1 MFNILVIIM
10 QNLKEYNNCL
20 ANIPNVIESTFNQI
34 ILNFERKINESLFT
48 SAMSVYLSRI
58 NQSEGI
64 VFKIY
69 RNNKEIPLKIEYNE
83 NDSVNYLLSEVDEL
97 INNLQEENY
106 IFDNELLH
114 AYSIFSMENNDEFVP
129 HEKSILNCLF
139 DENSV
144 EFVYND
150 SIFSQVQMEFLIDN
164 IADLIKRMDE
174 NPEIL
179 LKDLNIVSDNEM
191 ELLKRFSKTDRL
203 DFDKN
208 ETIMDY
214 IHNNALKTPN
224 QIAVSDTITDIT
236 YAEFDRYINA
246 LSGILYNLGIE
257 KGECVGVLLPRI
269 PMYLVSCM
277 GITRNASVFVPLD
290 LTYPKDR
297 IEYIIESSEMNY
309 IISSKTVDFA
319 SQFEDKNILYIED
332 LDLDTDEVSPNNAV
346 ASDPAV
352 IYFTSG
358 STGNPK
364 GVKSSHYTFLLE
376 ALYSSKYLTS
386 GSDIAC
392 YVNFTFAFSVVLY
405 SAFVKGANCIILNEH
420 LKENV
425 PDLIEFLQVTPLDA
439 LILPTVLGATI
450 LERTEIKTKNMI
462 IAGERLKEATP
473 TILSRKT
480 DLINCYGSSEALV
493 IAYQD
498 VKKASQLDEIPV
510 GFPAGN
516 TWVYIVDKNN
526 MPLPIG
532 VPGEIVVSGLKLA
545 LGYHNNESQTNES
558 FVENPFSDCWE
569 NERMVH
575 SRDQGYFTFDGELV
589 VKGRIDRQI
598 KLRGLRIEPGEIENV
613 VLNYSPSITNVVV
626 ELRND
631 NLVCYYIS
639 DGEIDEDDLNEFIKS
654 KVTPYMVP
662 SFYMKMD
669 EFPLNLN
676 GKVDVK
682 ALPTPEFAIEE
693 IIEPKTEI
701 EIKLFEIISKV
712 LKTDKFGVTTDLI
725 KLGLNSLSSI
735 KIAYEIASNWGV
747 QLSIKELS
755 ESKDI
760 QNLATLIDT
769 PIESAEVSHEKQD
782 MYPLSQNQLGVY
794 FESIKHPDKLIYNTT
809 SAVDLGASIDVE
821 KLKNSIINLVNK
833 YTYLKSILFEENGKT
848 YLKRQDDE
856 AVAVDIF
863 ESLATDEIK
872 NSFAR
877 PFDLFKGPL
886 YRFEIYCTED
896 KTILLMDVHHILF
909 DGTSVNLFINELLDE
924 YDDVNNAEE
933 VSSGFD
939 FILDEK
945 ELEGSEKYLKAKEF
959 FEDRLSDIENITSIE
974 PDIIGEKELGSLK
987 EVSIPINKENIF
999 EFSKRNSITPNS
1011 LFLSS
1016 TLLTLSKFSYT
1027 KDMLLTTISN
1037 GRINPKYFKTLA
1049 MIVRS
1054 LPIAMTIDTNQSVLD
1069 YINSV
1074 NDAFVDTIDN
1084 ESYPFTK
1091 IFEEYNFV
1099 PEIYYAY
1106 QVGLFDEK
1114 VLKNGN
1120 KVKVEPLELDY
1131 PKFNICIYVEEDL
1144 ENINLIIR
1152 YNDQLYS
1159 YELMETLVESI
1170 DLVLNKFMDSLTQN
1184 ASDVSLLTSLEENEI
1199 AKKENELTLDIHE
1212 PLLKDKFEYIA
1223 SKKADDIAVY
1233 ANDTNLTFDE
1243 LNAKANVFANSL
1255 IDKGLKTNDK
1265 IILKLNR
1272 TSKLMIA
1279 LIGALKAGVSFIPV
1293 DPNYPQERITH
1304 IQEDSGCKMII
1315 SDDPLTG
1322 EVDIDSLLDGVKTQ
1336 NPKVD
1341 LKNDDIALLI
1351 YTSGSTGLP
1360 KGVMI
1365 KQDSIT
1371 NYIKPTPENSPINA
1385 IANEV
1390 SRMLSITTA
1399 SFIAFLREAFAS
1411 VMNGV
1416 PMVLADEETS
1426 MNPIKLAELI
1436 KKYEID
1442 GMSATPSRLQ
1452 QYLTIDDFKRVMK
1465 DIKVITIG
1473 GEKFIE
1479 SLYPTLVK
1487 YTDADIYN
1495 SYGPTE
1501 VTIASHAKLMQD
1513 NIVSE
1518 GKPIHNTIDS
1528 IVDIDNNPL
1537 PNNIVGNIALG
1548 GVGVSAGYWNKP
1560 ELTEEVFYTK
1570 NGIPYYN
1577 TGDLGFKRDNG
1588 ELVVVGRAD
1597 SQIKLRGLRIETGE
1611 IENVILK
1618 NSTIDLVFVN
1628 VQVINDTEYLCAYYV
1643 ADSQIDTNKLKED
1656 ISHELTD
1663 YMIPTFFIQLDELPL
1678 NPNGKLDRKKLPLP
1692 SVDDEITEVVEASNE
1707 LEQCV
1712 LDMCMEIISKED
1724 FGVTTNLF
1732 NIGFTSLT
1740 VIQLLARIS
1749 EELKVDVS
1757 IMDMMKSKNVL
1768 EIVDLINAAEEVS
1781 ETEEVELREYYPLTH
1796 NQLGVYFDCIKN
1808 PDKIGY
1814 NLPKIIRF
1822 DNSVDS
1828 AKLRQSIIDAID
1840 LHSYLKM
1847 EIVQK
1852 DGGILQK
1859 RNDDLDVSD
1868 LITITKQDAEV
1879 TQEDIDKF
1887 IRPFS
1892 LSEDFLFRFKIIET
1906 PTEVVLLNDFHHI
1919 ILDGTSANL
1928 FFRDITLIYDGKIDE
1943 IPEETVDAF
1952 EYSLIESELEQ
1963 SNKYKQAEAF
1973 FDRQISE
1980 FEESTVVTP
1989 DLESDDEGVLCTNEL
2004 SLNASDIHNFC
2015 RKEGITENNLFLS
2028 ATILALSKFTFT
2040 RDLLI
2045 STISTGR
2052 TNPKYRNTIGML
2064 VKTLPFTCHIKSDK
2078 SIKDL
2083 LENVNEN
2090 WLNTLNYEFYPYTK
2104 LANKYD
2110 LAPEFLY
2117 VYQGEIIED
2126 LNMNGKTYERERI
2139 DYDSLRF
2146 KISFNVLEEK
2156 GELKLINQYDD
2167 SLYSSYMID
2176 LFNSAVKT
2184 IIEKFMTCD
2193 ISETKV
2199 KDVALIDEPEL
2210 EEFDYSFNPF
2220 LNEVFHETVEKN
2232 KDKLALI
2239 AEDGEFTYDELNRK
2253 ANRIANA
2260 LIKKGVKPGDKV
2272 LFKLKR
2278 DSNLTASMWGIIKAG
2293 AAFIPVDPEYPQERI
2308 NYIYSDSEADYI
2320 ISDFSD
2326 ANTLNVFDLLKEE
2339 NETNPVVKLDPDNLA
2354 FLIYTSGSTG
2364 NPKGVMLTHRNITNY
2379 LLVKPENNY
2388 ITDVVEN
2395 RKRVLGIQT
2404 VTFDISV
2411 CDVLVPLTHGL
2422 TYVFASDV
2430 EAKDV
2435 LALAKLIKCTKV
2447 DAMAGTPSRLFQ
2459 YLDLEEMQEAFKNLK
2474 SVSLAG
2480 EPFKPQLY
2488 TRIKSINPDVNLY
2501 NGYGPSE
2508 TTIHT
2513 NHKLLTSSEN
2523 ITTGKPHYNVI
2534 MDIRDIDGNLVPDGV
2549 IGEVCIGGLGVG
2561 KGYLNKEKRT
2571 KESFIEINGINYY
2584 KSGDYGVID
2593 PEGEVVIHGRMDNQ
2607 IKLNGLRIE
2616 LGEVEQ
2622 VILKFGDI
2630 KEVVCAI
2637 KKINDNDHLC
2647 AYYTSDEEIDK
2658 DELKDFISQSLT
2670 KYMVP
2675 SVFVQLQE
2683 LPWTLNGKIEVK
2695 KLPIPEISNEYVKP
2709 TNTVEAF
2716 FASAFEEILGLNKV
2730 GVTDNFFDIG
2740 GTSLL
2745 VTKLTISALNEG
2757 YEVQYADIF
2766 NYPTPRDLAEFIS
2779 GTEIIESE
2787 ESQYDYSRI
2796 DELLSQNTMDNFING
2811 DLRDLGNVLVT
2822 GASGFLGIH
2831 ILKDLIENEEGFI
2844 YCLQRAGRGLTG
2856 EERLKSLLFYY
2867 FDENYEELF
2876 GKRIFVVEGDIT
2888 NIEDF
2893 KKLEGYPID
2902 TIINSAANVKH
2913 FAEGSQIEDVNIFG
2927 VQNGLEFAKNI
2938 GACYVQVSTTSTAGE
2953 SVNNF
2958 PPKDTVFDEQTL
2970 YVGQALDNK
2979 YLSSKFTAERLVL
2992 EHVVEGGEGKIVR
3005 VGNLMARETD
3015 AEFQIN
3021 FESNGFINRLKAYI
3035 TLHAMPFDLLVAQ
3048 TEFSPIDIVAKSI
3061 IALAKTPKENT
3072 VFNAYNSHYITYA
3085 DILHSIVAQGYE
3097 MSKVEM
3103 DEFNELLD
3111 EARKDESKQ
3120 EGISGLVTQVGM
3132 GKAKNRSIVNV
3143 SNTFTTNIL
3152 NHLDVYWPLT
3162 TYDYLNN
3169 FINYLRGMGFLE

>member
-1 MFNILVIIM
+1 MKK
-10 QNLKEYNNCL
+10 LKDYNNYL
-20 ANIPNVIESTFNQI
+20 TNIPNVIESTFNHVG
-34 ILNFERKINESLFT
+34 LEFETEIDESFFT
-48 SAMSVYLSRI
+48 SAMLVYLSRV
-58 NQSEGI
+58 NQSDGI

-69 RNNKEIPLKIEYNE
+69 RNNKENPIKIEYNE
-83 NDSVNYLLSEVDEL
+83 NNSVDSLLSEVKE
-97 INNLQEENY
+97 IMNNIEEENY

-114 AYSIFSMENNDEFVP
+114 AYSIFNLKNNGDFVP
-129 HEKSILNCLF
+129 HEKSVLNCIIN
-139 DENSV
+139 EKTI

-150 SIFSQVQMEFLIDN
+150 SIFSHVQVEFLAEN
-164 IADLIKRMDE
+164 INDLIKHMAE
-174 NPEIL
+174 NPNIL
-179 LKDLNIVSDNEM
+179 LKDLNIVSDKEI
-191 ELLKRFSKTDRL
+191 ELLKNFSKTDRL

-208 ETIMDY
+208 ETIINY
-214 IHNNALKTPN
+214 IHKNALKTPN
-224 QIAVSDTITDIT
+224 QIAISDTITDIT
-236 YAEFDRYINA
+236 YGEFDRYVNA
-246 LSGILYNLGIE
+246 LSAILHNLGVE
-257 KGECVGVLLPRI
+257 KGESVGILLPRI

-277 GITRNASVFVPLD
+277 GITKNASVFVPLD

-297 IEYIIESSEMNY
+297 IDYIIEESGMNY
-309 IISSKTVDFA
+309 IISSKSVEFA
-319 SQFEDKNILYIED
+319 SQFKEKNILYIED
-332 LDLDTDEVSPNNAV
+332 LDLNTDEVSPNKAV
-346 ASDPAV
+346 ASDLAA

-364 GVKSSHYTFLLE
+364 GVKVSHYTFLLE

-392 YVNFTFAFSVVLY
+392 YVNFTFAFSIVLY
-405 SAFVKGANCIILNEH
+405 SAFVKGAKCIILNEH

-425 PDLIEFLQVTPLDA
+425 PELIEFLQETQLDA

-450 LERTEIKTKNMI
+450 LEKTEIKTKNMI

-480 DLINCYGSSEALV
+480 DLINCYGSTEALV

-510 GFPAGN
+510 GYPAGN

-526 MPLPIG
+526 MPLPVG

-545 LGYHNNESQTNES
+545 LGYHNNEAQTNES

-569 NERMVH
+569 NKRMVH

-639 DGEIDEDDLNEFIKS
+639 DGEIDENDLNKFIKS
-654 KVTPYMVP
+654 KVTQYMVP

-693 IIEPKTEI
+693 LVEPKTDV

-712 LKTDKFGVTTDLI
+712 LKIDKFGVTTDLI

-735 KIAYEIASNWGV
+735 KIAYEIASTWGV
-747 QLSIKELS
+747 QLSIKELNDAEDIRSLASLINAPS
-755 ESKDI
+755 EIKD
-760 QNLATLIDT
+760 
-769 PIESAEVSHEKQD
+769 VSHEKQD
-782 MYPLSQNQLGVY
+782 LYPLSQNQLGVY

-809 SAVDLGASIDVE
+809 SAVDLGSDIDVE
-821 KLKNSIINLVNK
+821 KLKDSIINLVDK
-833 YTYLKSILFEENGKT
+833 YTYLKSVLFEENGTT
-848 YLKRQDDE
+848 YLKRQDNE
-856 AVAVDIF
+856 PVAIDIF

-886 YRFEIYCTED
+886 YRFDIYHTQE
-896 KTILLMDVHHILF
+896 KTVLLMDVHHILF

-924 YDDVNNAEE
+924 YDDINDAEV

-959 FEDRLSDIENITSIE
+959 FEERLADIDDVTSIT
-974 PDIIGEKELGSLK
+974 PDINGEKEIGSLK
-987 EVSIPINKENIF
+987 EVSVPIAKEDIF
-999 EFSKRNSITPNS
+999 EFSKKNGITPNS
-1011 LFLSS
+1011 LFLASS
-1016 TLLTLSKFSYT
+1016 LLTLSKFSYT

-1054 LPIAMTIDTNQSVLD
+1054 LPIAMTIDTHQSVLD

-1074 NDAFVDTIDN
+1074 NDVFVDTIDN

-1114 VLKNGN
+1114 ILKNGN

-1159 YELMETLVESI
+1159 HELMKTLVESI
-1170 DLVLNKFMDSLTQN
+1170 DLVLKKFMDSLTQN
-1184 ASDVSLLTSLEENEI
+1184 TSDISLLTSFEEEKI
-1199 AKKENELTLDIHE
+1199 AEKENELTLNITE

-1233 ANDTNLTFDE
+1233 ANDTDLTFNE
-1243 LNAKANVFANSL
+1243 LNTKANIFANSL
-1255 IDKGLKTNDK
+1255 LDKGFKTNDK

-1279 LIGALKAGVSFIPV
+1279 LIGSLKAGVSFIPV
-1293 DPNYPQERITH
+1293 DPKYPQERITH
-1304 IQEDSGCKMII
+1304 IQKDSECRMII

-1322 EVDIDSLLDGVKTQ
+1322 EVDIDTLLNSENTQ
-1336 NPKVD
+1336 NPNID
-1341 LKNDDIALLI
+1341 LKNDDIAFLI

-1371 NYIKPTPENSPINA
+1371 NYIKATPENSPINA
-1385 IANEV
+1385 IANDV
-1390 SRMLSITTA
+1390 SKMLSITTA
-1399 SFIAFLREAFAS
+1399 SFIAFLREAFGS

-1416 PMVLADEETS
+1416 SMVLADEETS
-1426 MNPIKLAELI
+1426 MNPIKLADLI
-1436 KKYEID
+1436 KEYEID

-1452 QYLTIDDFKRVMK
+1452 QYLTITDFKRVVK

-1479 SLYPTLVK
+1479 SLYPPLVK

-1501 VTIASHAKLMQD
+1501 TTIASHAKLMQD

-1518 GKPIHNTIDS
+1518 GKPIHNIIDS

-1537 PNNIVGNIALG
+1537 PEHIVGNIAIG

-1560 ELTEEVFYTK
+1560 ELTNEVFYTH
-1570 NGIPYYN
+1570 NNVPYYN
-1577 TGDLGFKRDNG
+1577 TGDLGYKREDG

-1611 IENVILK
+1611 IENIILK
-1618 NSTIDLVFVN
+1618 NSDIELVFVN
-1628 VQVINDTEYLCAYYV
+1628 VQVVNDTEYLCAYYV
-1643 ADSQIDTNKLKED
+1643 ADCEIDTDKLKED
-1656 ISHELTD
+1656 ISQELTD
-1663 YMIPTFFIQLDELPL
+1663 YMVPTFFIQLDELPL

-1692 SVDDEITEVVEASNE
+1692 SIEDEITEVVEASDE
-1707 LEQCV
+1707 LEQSV
-1712 LDMCMEIISKED
+1712 LDMCRDIISKDD

-1749 EELKVDVS
+1749 EEMNVDVS

-1768 EIVDLINAAEEVS
+1768 EIVDLIKTGEEVS
-1781 ETEEVELREYYPLTH
+1781 ESEEVELKEYYPLTH
-1796 NQLGVYFDCIKN
+1796 NQLGVYFDCVKN

-1822 DNSVDS
+1822 DKSIDS
-1828 AKLRQSIIDAID
+1828 TKLKKAITDAID

-1847 EIVQK
+1847 ELVQK
-1852 DGGILQK
+1852 DGQILQK
-1859 RNDDLDVSD
+1859 RNDELDVSD
-1868 LITITKQDAEV
+1868 LITITKQDVEV
-1879 TQEDIDKF
+1879 TENDINKF
-1887 IRPFS
+1887 IHPFS
-1892 LSEDFLFRFKIIET
+1892 LYDDFLFRFNIIET
-1906 PTEVVLLNDFHHI
+1906 PTEVVLLNDFHHL

-1928 FFRDITLIYDGKIDE
+1928 FFRDITLFYDGKIDE

-1952 EYSLIESELEQ
+1952 EYSLIENDLEQ
-1963 SNKYKQAEAF
+1963 SNKYQQAEKF
-1973 FDRQISE
+1973 FDKQISE
-1980 FEESTVVTP
+1980 FDESSVVTP
-1989 DLESDDEGVLCTNEL
+1989 DLESNDDGVLCTNEL
-2004 SLNASDIHNFC
+2004 SLNADDVHNFC
-2015 RKEGITENNLFLS
+2015 RKEGITENNLLLS
-2028 ATILALSKFTFT
+2028 ATILALSKFTFS

-2064 VKTLPFTCHIKSDK
+2064 VKTLPFTCHIKADNSV
-2078 SIKDL
+2078 KDL
-2083 LENVNEN
+2083 IENVNEN

-2104 LANKYD
+2104 IANKYD
-2110 LAPEFLY
+2110 LTPEFLY

-2156 GELKLINQYDD
+2156 GELKLINQYDN
-2167 SLYSSYMID
+2167 SHYSSHMID
-2176 LFNSAVKT
+2176 LFNGAVKT
-2184 IIEKFMTCD
+2184 ILEKFMSCD
-2193 ISETKV
+2193 LSETKV
-2199 KDVALIDEPEL
+2199 KDVSLVDEPEL

-2220 LNEVFHETVEKN
+2220 LNEVFEATVEEN

-2260 LIKKGVKPGDKV
+2260 LIKKGVEPGDKV

-2278 DSNLTASMWGIIKAG
+2278 DSNLTASMWGIIKTG
-2293 AAFIPVDPEYPQERI
+2293 AAFIPVDPEYPEERI
-2308 NYIYSDSEADYI
+2308 NYIYNDSEADYI

-2326 ANTLNVFDLLKEE
+2326 THTLNVFELLKEE
-2339 NETNPVVKLDPDNLA
+2339 NETNPVVEFDPDSLA

-2388 ITDVVEN
+2388 ITDVVTN

-2411 CDVLVPLTHGL
+2411 CDVLIPLTHGL

-2435 LALAKLIKCTKV
+2435 IALARLIKCTKV

-2488 TRIKSINPDVNLY
+2488 NRIKSINPEVNLY

-2513 NHKLLTSSEN
+2513 NHKLLTSSDN
-2523 ITTGKPHYNVI
+2523 ITTGKPNYNVI

-2549 IGEVCIGGLGVG
+2549 IGEIYIGGLGVG

-2571 KESFIEINGINYY
+2571 KESFLKINGINYY
-2584 KSGDYGVID
+2584 KSGDYGSVND
-2593 PEGEVVIHGRMDNQ
+2593 EGEFVIHGRLDNQ

-2622 VILKFGDI
+2622 AILKFGEI

-2637 KKINDNDHLC
+2637 KKINENDHLC

-2658 DELKDFISQSLT
+2658 DELKEFISQSLT

-2675 SVFVQLQE
+2675 SVFVQLNE

-2709 TNTVEAF
+2709 TNNIEAF

-2745 VTKLTISALNEG
+2745 VTKLTILALNES
-2757 YEVQYADIF
+2757 YEVQYADLF

-2779 GTEIIESE
+2779 GDEIVENE

-2796 DELLSQNTMDNFING
+2796 DEILSQNTMDNFLNG
-2811 DLRDLGNVLVT
+2811 DLRDLGNVLLT

-2831 ILKDLIENEEGFI
+2831 IFKELIENEKGII
-2844 YCLQRAGRGLTG
+2844 YCLQRGKKDLSP
-2856 EERLKSLLFYY
+2856 EDRLKSLLFYY
-2867 FDENYEELF
+2867 FDENYEDLF

-2888 NIEDF
+2888 NAEDF
-2893 KKLEGYPID
+2893 KKLENYPID
-2902 TIINSAANVKH
+2902 TIINAAANVKH

-2927 VQNGLEFAKNI
+2927 VENGLEFAKNI

-2958 PPKDTVFDEQTL
+2958 PPKETVFDEQTL

-2979 YLSSKFTAERLVL
+2979 YLSSKFIAERLVL
-2992 EHVVEGGEGKIVR
+2992 EHVVNGGEGKIVR
-3005 VGNLMARETD
+3005 VGNLMARESD

-3021 FESNGFINRLKAYI
+3021 FESNGFINRVKAYV
-3035 TLHAMPFDLLVAQ
+3035 TLEAMPYDLLVAQ

-3061 IALAKTPKENT
+3061 VALAKTPKENT
-3072 VFNAYNSHYITYA
+3072 VFNSYNSHYITYA
-3085 DILHSIVAQGYE
+3085 DVLQSIISQGYE
-3097 MSKVEM
+3097 MNKVEM
-3103 DEFNELLD
+3103 DEFNVLLD
-3111 EARKDESKQ
+3111 EARKDETKQ

-3152 NHLDVYWPLT
+3152 NHLNVFWPLT
-3162 TYDYLNN
+3162 SYEYLNN
-3169 FINYLRGMGFLE
+3169 FINYLQSMGFLE

>member
-1 MFNILVIIM
+1 MLLK
-10 QNLKEYNNCL
+10 NLEEYNSCL
-20 ANIPNVIESTFNQI
+20 INIPNVVESHFNQI
-34 ILNFERKINESLFT
+34 ILNFDNEVNESFFI
-48 SAMSVYLSRI
+48 SAMLVYLSRV
-58 NQSEGI
+58 NKSEGI
-64 VFKIY
+64 IFKIY
-69 RNNKEIPLKIEYNE
+69 NNKENLLKLDYNE
-83 NDSVNYLLSEVDEL
+83 NISVNSLLSEVDKS
-97 INNLQEENY
+97 IKNIQNGDY
-106 IFDNELLH
+106 VFDNELLH
-114 AYSIFSMENNDEFVP
+114 AYSIFNLNNNNNNNDFVP
-129 HEKSILNCLF
+129 HEKSIINCLI
-139 DENSV
+139 DENHV
-144 EFVYND
+144 EFVYNE
-150 SIFSQVQMEFLIDN
+150 SIFSQNQMEFLIEN
-164 IADLIKRMDE
+164 IGDLINRMNNNRD
-174 NPEIL
+174 IL
-179 LKDLNIVSDNEM
+179 LKDLNIVSDNELK
-191 ELLKRFSKTDRL
+191 LLKTFSKTDRL

-208 ETIMDY
+208 ETILDY

-224 QIAVSDTITDIT
+224 QIALSDTITNVT
-236 YAEFDRYINA
+236 YDEFDQYVNA
-246 LSGILYNLGIE
+246 LSGILYNLDVK
-257 KGECVGVLLPRI
+257 KGESVGVLLPRI
-269 PMYLVSCM
+269 PMYIVSCM

-297 IEYIIESSEMNY
+297 IDYISKESGMNY
-309 IISSKTVDFA
+309 IISSKSVEFA
-319 SQFEDKNILYIED
+319 SQLDDINILYIED
-332 LDLDTDEVSPNNAV
+332 LDLNTNEVSPNNVV
-346 ASDPAV
+346 ASDLAA

-364 GVKSSHYTFLLE
+364 GVEIPHYTILLE
-376 ALYSSKYLTS
+376 TLYSSKYLTS
-386 GSDIAC
+386 GSNIAC
-392 YVNFTFAFSVVLY
+392 YVNLTFSFSLVSY
-405 SAFVKGANCIILNEH
+405 SAFIKGANCIILNEH

-425 PDLIEFLQVTPLDA
+425 PELIEFLQVTPLDA
-439 LILPTVLGATI
+439 LILPTILGATI

-473 TILSRKT
+473 TILNRKT
-480 DLINCYGSSEALV
+480 DLINCYGATEALV
-493 IAYQD
+493 IAFQD

-510 GFPAGN
+510 GYPAGN
-516 TWVYIVDKNN
+516 TWIYIVDENN

-545 LGYHNNESQTNES
+545 NGYHNNEAQTNET

-569 NERMVH
+569 NKRMLH
-575 SRDQGYFTFDGELV
+575 TRDQGYLTLDGELV

-613 VLNYSPSITNVVV
+613 VLNYSSSITNVVV

-639 DGEIDEDDLNEFIKS
+639 DQEIDEDDLNEFIKS

-676 GKVDVK
+676 GKIDVK

-693 IIEPKTEI
+693 IVEAKTDI
-701 EIKLFEIISKV
+701 EIKLFEIISKI
-712 LKTDKFGVTTDLI
+712 LKTDKFGVTTNLV

-735 KIAYEIASNWGV
+735 KIAYEIASIWGV
-747 QLSIKELS
+747 QIGIKELS
-755 ESKDI
+755 DASDI
-760 QNLATLIDT
+760 RSLASLINSSG
-769 PIESAEVSHEKQD
+769 EFEEVSYEKQEL
-782 MYPLSQNQLGVY
+782 YPLSQNQLGVY
-794 FESIKHPDKLIYNTT
+794 FESIKYPDKLIYNTT
-809 SAVDLGASIDVE
+809 SAVDLGANIDVE
-821 KLKNSIINLVNK
+821 KLKSSIVKLVNK

-848 YLKRQDDE
+848 YLKRQDNE
-856 AVAVDIF
+856 PVSVEVY

-886 YRFEIYCTED
+886 YRFEIYSNPD

-924 YDDVNNAEE
+924 YDGNNDVSE

-945 ELEGSEKYLKAKEF
+945 ELEGSEKYVKAKEF
-959 FEDRLSDIENITSIE
+959 FEDKLADIENVTSIN
-974 PDIIGEKELGSLK
+974 PDISGSKELGSLK
-987 EVSIPINKENIF
+987 EVSVQINKKDIF
-999 EFSKRNSITPNS
+999 EFSKTNGITPNS
-1011 LFLSS
+1011 LFLASS
-1016 TLLTLSKFSYT
+1016 LLTLSKFAYT

-1074 NDAFVDTIDN
+1074 HDNFVDTIDN

-1114 VLKNGN
+1114 ILNNGN
-1120 KVKVEPLELDY
+1120 KVKIEALELDY

-1159 YELMETLVESI
+1159 NELMETLVNSI
-1170 DLVLNKFMDSLTQN
+1170 HLVLNKFVNSLTQN
-1184 ASDVSLLTSLEENEI
+1184 TSDISLLTTLEENEI
-1199 AKKENELTLDIHE
+1199 VRKENELTLDINE
-1212 PLLKDKFEYIA
+1212 PLLKEKFEYIA
-1223 SKKADDIAVY
+1223 AKKADEIAVY
-1233 ANDTNLTFDE
+1233 ANDTNLTFEE
-1243 LNAKANVFANSL
+1243 LNKKANLFANTL
-1255 IDKGLKTNDK
+1255 IDKGFKTNDK

-1279 LIGALKAGVSFIPV
+1279 LIGSIKAGVSFIPV
-1293 DPNYPQERITH
+1293 DPKYPQERIIH

-1315 SDDPLTG
+1315 SDDPITG
-1322 EVDIDSLLDGVKTQ
+1322 EVDIDNLLDGTNYE
-1336 NPKVD
+1336 NPNVN

-1371 NYIKPTPENSPINA
+1371 NYIRATPENSPINA
-1385 IANEV
+1385 IAHNV
-1390 SRMLSITTA
+1390 SKMLSITTA

-1411 VMNGV
+1411 IINGV

-1426 MNPIKLAELI
+1426 MNPIKLADLI
-1436 KKYEID
+1436 RKYEID
-1442 GMSATPSRLQ
+1442 GMSSTPSRLQ
-1452 QYLTIDDFKRVMK
+1452 QYLTINDFKEVLK

-1513 NIVSE
+1513 NNVSE
-1518 GKPIHNTIDS
+1518 GKPIHNIIDS

-1537 PNNIVGNIALG
+1537 PSKFIGNIVIG
-1548 GVGVSAGYWNKP
+1548 GVGVSAGYWNRP
-1560 ELTEEVFYTK
+1560 DLTKEVFYTK
-1570 NGIPYYN
+1570 NNIPYYN
-1577 TGDLGFKRDNG
+1577 TGDLGYIRDDG
-1588 ELVVVGRAD
+1588 ELVVVGRSD

-1611 IENVILK
+1611 IENIILK
-1618 NSTIDLVFVN
+1618 KSNIDLVFVN
-1628 VQVINDTEYLCAYYV
+1628 VQVINDSEYLCAYYV
-1643 ADSQIDTNKLKED
+1643 ADSQIDINKLRED
-1656 ISHELTD
+1656 ISQELTD
-1663 YMIPTFFIQLDELPL
+1663 YMIPTFFIQLDQLPL

-1692 SVDDEITEVVEASNE
+1692 SIEDEITEVVDASNE
-1707 LEQCV
+1707 LEQIV
-1712 LDMCMEIISKED
+1712 LDMCKDIISKDD
-1724 FGVTTNLF
+1724 FGVTSNLF
-1732 NIGFTSLT
+1732 NLGFTSLT
-1740 VIQLLARIS
+1740 VIQLLAKIS

-1768 EIVDLINAAEEVS
+1768 EIVDLINSAEEVS
-1781 ETEEVELREYYPLTH
+1781 ESETVELKEYYPLTH

-1822 DNSVDS
+1822 DKSVDS
-1828 AKLRQSIIDAID
+1828 AKLRKAIITSID

-1852 DGGILQK
+1852 DGQILQK
-1859 RNDDLDVSD
+1859 RNDEFDVSD
-1868 LITITKQDAEV
+1868 LITITKQDMEV
-1879 TQEDIDKF
+1879 TQDDINDF

-1892 LSEDFLFRFKIIET
+1892 VSEDFLFRFKIIET
-1906 PTEVVLLNDFHHI
+1906 PSEVVLLNDFHHL

-1928 FFRDITLIYDGKIDE
+1928 FFRDITLIYDDKIDE
-1943 IPEETVDAF
+1943 IPEEIVDAF
-1952 EYSLIESELEQ
+1952 EYSLIEKDLEE
-1963 SNKYKQAEAF
+1963 SNKYEQAEAF
-1973 FDRQISE
+1973 FDKQVSE

-1989 DLESDDEGVLCTNEL
+1989 DLESDDDGVLCTNEL
-2004 SLNASDIHNFC
+2004 SLNAKEVHDFC
-2015 RKEGITENNLFLS
+2015 RKEGITENNLLLS

-2083 LENVNEN
+2083 FDNINEN

-2104 LANKYD
+2104 IANKYN

-2126 LNMNGKTYERERI
+2126 LHMNGKTYERERI

-2156 GELKLINQYDD
+2156 GELKLINQYDN
-2167 SLYSSYMID
+2167 SLYSSRMID
-2176 LFNSAVKT
+2176 LFNGAVKT
-2184 IIEKFMTCD
+2184 ILEKFMNCD

-2199 KDVALIDEPEL
+2199 KEISIVDEVEHK
-2210 EEFDYSFNPF
+2210 EFDYSFNPF
-2220 LNEVFHETVEKN
+2220 LNEVFHQTVEEN

-2253 ANRIANA
+2253 SNRIANA

-2278 DSNLTASMWGIIKAG
+2278 DSNLTASMWGIIKSG
-2293 AAFIPVDPEYPQERI
+2293 AAFIPVDPEYPEERI
-2308 NYIYSDSEADYI
+2308 NYIYNDSEADYI
-2320 ISDFSD
+2320 ISDYSD
-2326 ANTLNVFDLLKEE
+2326 NNTLNVFDLLKEE
-2339 NETNPVVKLDPDNLA
+2339 NETNPVVKIDPDNLA

-2388 ITDVVEN
+2388 ISDVVHN

-2411 CDVLVPLTHGL
+2411 CDVLIPLTHGL

-2435 LALAKLIKCTKV
+2435 LALARLIKRTKV

-2488 TRIKSINPDVNLY
+2488 TKVKSINPDVNLY

-2513 NHKLLTSSEN
+2513 NHKLLTSAEN
-2523 ITTGKPHYNVI
+2523 ITTGKANYNVI
-2534 MDIRDIDGNLVPDGV
+2534 MDVRDIDGNLIPNGV
-2549 IGEVCIGGLGVG
+2549 IGEVYIGGLGVG

-2571 KESFIEINGINYY
+2571 KESFITINGINYY
-2584 KSGDYGVID
+2584 KSGDYGTID
-2593 PEGEVVIHGRMDNQ
+2593 PEGEFVIHGRLDNQ

-2622 VILKFGDI
+2622 SILKYGKI

-2658 DELKDFISQSLT
+2658 DDLKDFISASLT

-2675 SVFVQLQE
+2675 SVFVQLEE
-2683 LPWTLNGKIEVK
+2683 LPWTLNGKIELK
-2695 KLPIPEISNEYVKP
+2695 RLPIPEISNEYVKP
-2709 TNTVEAF
+2709 TNNIEAF
-2716 FASAFEEILGLNKV
+2716 FASAFKEILGLNKV

-2745 VTKLTISALNEG
+2745 VTKLTIHALNEG

-2766 NYPTPRDLAEFIS
+2766 NHPTPRDLAEFIS
-2779 GTEIIESE
+2779 AGEIVESE
-2787 ESQYDYSRI
+2787 ESNYDYSRI
-2796 DELLSQNTMDNFING
+2796 DEVLSQNNMNNFLNG
-2811 DLRDLGNVLVT
+2811 ELRELGNVLLT

-2831 ILKDLIENEEGFI
+2831 IFKELVENEEGII
-2844 YCLQRAGRGLTG
+2844 YCLQRSGKTLSA

-2867 FDENYEELF
+2867 FGENYEDLF

-2893 KKLEGYPID
+2893 QKLESYPID
-2902 TIINSAANVKH
+2902 TIINAAANVKH
-2913 FAEGSQIEDVNIFG
+2913 FAEGSQIEDVNVFG
-2927 VQNGLEFAKNI
+2927 VKNGLEFAKNI
-2938 GACYVQVSTTSTAGE
+2938 DACYVQVSTTSTAGE

-2970 YVGQALDNK
+2970 YVGQSLDNK
-2979 YLSSKFTAERLVL
+2979 YLSSKFNAERLVL
-2992 EHVVEGGEGKIVR
+2992 EHVVDGGLGKIVR
-3005 VGNLMARETD
+3005 VGNLMARESD

-3021 FESNGFINRLKAYI
+3021 FESNGFINRIKAYV
-3035 TLHAMPFDLLVAQ
+3035 TLQAMPFELLITP

-3061 IALAKTPKENT
+3061 VSLAKTPKENT
-3072 VFNAYNSHYITYA
+3072 VFNSYNNHYITYS
-3085 DILHSIVAQGYE
+3085 DVLQTLTNQGYE
-3097 MSKVEM
+3097 LSKVEM
-3103 DEFNELLD
+3103 DEFNKILD

-3120 EGISGLVTQVGM
+3120 DGISGLVTQVGM

-3143 SNTFTTNIL
+3143 SNDFTINIL

-3169 FINYLRGMGFLE
+3169 FINYLRLMGFLD

>member
-1 MFNILVIIM
+1 MILK
-10 QNLKEYNNCL
+10 NLDEYNNCL
-20 ANIPNVIESTFNQI
+20 TNIPNVIESSFNQI
-34 ILNFERKINESLFT
+34 NLKFEKDFDESFFISGML
-48 SAMSVYLSRI
+48 VYLSRI

-64 VFKIY
+64 VFKFY
-69 RNNKEIPLKIEYNE
+69 RNNKKIPLKIEYDE
-83 NDSVNYLLSEVDEL
+83 NNTVNSLLSKVSKLMDDIQDE
-97 INNLQEENY
+97 EY

-114 AYSIFSMENNDEFVP
+114 AYSIFNRKCNDEFIP

-144 EFVYND
+144 EFVYNE
-150 SIFSQVQMEFLIDN
+150 SIFSQVQMEFLIEN
-164 IADLIKRMDE
+164 IYDLLNRMDE
-174 NPEIL
+174 DPNVL
-179 LKDLNIVSDNEM
+179 LKDLNIVSDK
-191 ELLKRFSKTDRL
+191 ELEVLKSFSKTDRL

-224 QIAVSDTITDIT
+224 QIAVSNTITDLT
-236 YAEFDRYINA
+236 YAEFDKYINA
-246 LSGILYNLGIE
+246 LSAILYNLGVK
-257 KGECVGVLLPRI
+257 KGESVGILLPRI
-269 PMYLVSCM
+269 PMYLVACM

-297 IEYIIESSEMNY
+297 IDYIIDASGMNY
-309 IISSKTVDFA
+309 IISSKNVDYA
-319 SQFEDKNILYIED
+319 SQFEETNILYIED
-332 LDLDTDEVSPNNAV
+332 LDLDTDEVSPNNVVGEDLA
-346 ASDPAV
+346 A

-364 GVKSSHYTFLLE
+364 GVRVSHYTFLLE

-392 YVNFTFAFSVVLY
+392 YVNLTFSFSVVMY

-425 PDLIEFLQVTPLDA
+425 PELIEFLQVTPLDA
-439 LILPTVLGATI
+439 LILPTILGATI

-473 TILSRKT
+473 TILNRKT
-480 DLINCYGSSEALV
+480 DLINCYGSTESLV

-510 GFPAGN
+510 GHPAGN
-516 TWVYIVDKNN
+516 TWIYIVDKNN
-526 MPLPIG
+526 MPVPVG
-532 VPGEIVVSGLKLA
+532 VPGEIVISGLKLA
-545 LGYHNNESQTNES
+545 QGYHNNEAQTNKN

-569 NERMVH
+569 NERMFH

-613 VLNYSPSITNVVV
+613 VLNYSSSISNVVV

-639 DGEIDEDDLNEFIKS
+639 DDEIDEDDLNEFIKG
-654 KVTPYMVP
+654 KVTKYMVP

-682 ALPTPEFAIEE
+682 ALPTPEFAIDE
-693 IIEPKTEI
+693 IIEPETDI

-735 KIAYEIASNWGV
+735 KIAYEIASIWGV
-747 QLSIKELS
+747 QLSIKELNDA
-755 ESKDI
+755 KNI
-760 QNLATLIDT
+760 RILASLINA
-769 PIESAEVSHEKQD
+769 PAELEEISYEKREL
-782 MYPLSQNQLGVY
+782 YPLSQNQLGVY
-794 FESIKHPDKLIYNTT
+794 FESIKYPDKLIYNTT
-809 SAVDLGASIDVE
+809 SAVDFGPDIDVE
-821 KLKNSIINLVNK
+821 KLKDSIVNLVNK

-856 AVAVDIF
+856 PVHVDVY

-886 YRFEIYCTED
+886 YRFEIYTTED
-896 KTILLMDVHHILF
+896 KTVLLMDVHHILF

-924 YDDVNNAEE
+924 YDDINDAED

-939 FILDEK
+939 FILDEN

-959 FEDRLSDIENITSIE
+959 FEDRLANIENVTSIE
-974 PDIIGEKELGSLK
+974 PNISGSKELGSLK
-987 EVSIPINKENIF
+987 EVSVKMDKENIF
-999 EFSKRNSITPNS
+999 EFARINGITPNS
-1011 LFLSS
+1011 LFLASS
-1016 TLLTLSKFSYT
+1016 LLTLSKFSYT

-1054 LPIAMTIDTNQSVLD
+1054 LPIAMTIDTSQSVLD

-1074 NDAFVDTIDN
+1074 NDSFVDTIDN

-1091 IFEEYNFV
+1091 IFEEHNFV

-1114 VLKNGN
+1114 ILKNGN
-1120 KVKVEPLELDY
+1120 KVNVEPLELDY

-1144 ENINLIIR
+1144 KNINLIIR

-1159 YELMETLVESI
+1159 HELMETLVESI
-1170 DLVLNKFMDSLTQN
+1170 ALVLNKFMDSLTEN
-1184 ASDVSLLTSLEENEI
+1184 TSDISLLTSFEENEI
-1199 AKKENELTLDIHE
+1199 AKKEDELTLNITE

-1223 SKKADDIAVY
+1223 SKKSDEIAVY
-1233 ANDTNLTFDE
+1233 ANDVNLTFEE
-1243 LNAKANVFANSL
+1243 LNTKANVFANSL
-1255 IDKGLKTNDK
+1255 IDRGFKVNDK

-1279 LIGALKAGVSFIPV
+1279 LIGSLKAGVSFIPV
-1293 DPNYPQERITH
+1293 DPKYPQERITH

-1315 SDDPLTG
+1315 SDNPLTG
-1322 EVDIDSLLDGVKTQ
+1322 EVDIDNLLNGSNTQ
-1336 NPKVD
+1336 NPKLD
-1341 LKNDDIALLI
+1341 LKNDDIAFLI

-1371 NYIKPTPENSPINA
+1371 NYIQPTPENSSINA
-1385 IANEV
+1385 IANDV
-1390 SRMLSITTA
+1390 SKMLSITTA
-1399 SFIAFLREAFAS
+1399 SFIAFLRESFAS

-1426 MNPIKLAELI
+1426 MNPIRLANLI
-1436 KKYEID
+1436 KEYEID
-1442 GMSATPSRLQ
+1442 GMSSTPSRLQ
-1452 QYLTIDDFKRVMK
+1452 QYLTIEDFKRVLN

-1487 YTDADIYN
+1487 YSNADIYN

-1501 VTIASHAKLMQD
+1501 VTVASHAKLMHD
-1513 NIVSE
+1513 NSVSE
-1518 GKPIHNTIDS
+1518 GNPIHNTIDS
-1528 IVDIDNNPL
+1528 IVDLDNNPL
-1537 PNNIVGNIALG
+1537 PDNIVGNIAIG

-1577 TGDLGFKRDNG
+1577 TGDLGYKRDDG

-1611 IENVILK
+1611 IENVILQ
-1618 NSTIDLVFVN
+1618 NGNIDLVFVN

-1656 ISHELTD
+1656 ISKELAD
-1663 YMIPTFFIQLDELPL
+1663 YMVPTFFIQLDELPL

-1692 SVDDEITEVVEASNE
+1692 SIENEISEVVEASNE
-1707 LEQCV
+1707 LEQTV
-1712 LDMCMEIISKED
+1712 LEMCKDIISRDD

-1732 NIGFTSLT
+1732 SIGFTSLT

-1749 EELKVDVS
+1749 EELKVDIS
-1757 IMDMMKSKNVL
+1757 IMDMMKSNNVL
-1768 EIVDLINAAEEVS
+1768 EIVDLINAADEVS
-1781 ETEEVELREYYPLTH
+1781 ETEDVELKEYYPLTH

-1822 DNSVDS
+1822 DKSVDS
-1828 AKLRQSIIDAID
+1828 AKLRKAIIDSID

-1847 EIVQK
+1847 ELVQK
-1852 DGGILQK
+1852 DGQILQK
-1859 RNDDLDVSD
+1859 RNDELDVSD
-1868 LITITKQDAEV
+1868 LVTVAKQDVEV
-1879 TQEDIDKF
+1879 TQKDIDEF

-1892 LSEDFLFRFKIIET
+1892 LYDDFLFRFKIIET
-1906 PTEVVLLNDFHHI
+1906 PSEVVLLNDFHHL

-1928 FFRDITLIYDGKIDE
+1928 FFRDITLFYDGKINE

-1952 EYSLIESELEQ
+1952 EYSLIENDLEQ
-1963 SNKYKQAEAF
+1963 SNKYQQAEKF
-1973 FDRQISE
+1973 FDKQISE

-1989 DLESDDEGVLCTNEL
+1989 DLESNDDGVLCTNEL
-2004 SLNASDIHNFC
+2004 SLNADDVHNFC

-2028 ATILALSKFTFT
+2028 ATLLALSKFSFT

-2064 VKTLPFTCHIKSDK
+2064 VKTLPFTCHIKSEK
-2078 SIKDL
+2078 SVKEFVD
-2083 LENVNEN
+2083 NVNEN

-2104 LANKYD
+2104 IANKYD

-2117 VYQGEIIED
+2117 IYQGEIIED

-2156 GELKLINQYDD
+2156 GELKLINQYDN
-2167 SLYSSYMID
+2167 SFYSSHMID
-2176 LFNSAVKT
+2176 LFNGAVKT

-2193 ISETKV
+2193 ISKTRV
-2199 KDVALIDEPEL
+2199 ADVSLVDEPKL
-2210 EEFDYSFNPF
+2210 KEFDYSFNPF

-2253 ANRIANA
+2253 SNRIANA

-2278 DSNLTASMWGIIKAG
+2278 DSNLTASMWGIIKTG
-2293 AAFIPVDPEYPQERI
+2293 AAFIPVDPEYPEERI
-2308 NYIYSDSEADYI
+2308 NYIYNDSEADYI

-2326 ANTLNVFDLLKEE
+2326 NNTLNVFDLLEEE
-2339 NETNPVVKLDPDNLA
+2339 NETNPIVKFDPDNLA

-2388 ITDVVEN
+2388 ITDVVTN
-2395 RKRVLGIQT
+2395 RTRVLGIQT
-2404 VTFDISV
+2404 VTFDVSV

-2435 LALAKLIKCTKV
+2435 LALARLIKRTKV

-2459 YLDLEEMQEAFKNLK
+2459 YLDLEEMKDAFRNIK
-2474 SVSLAG
+2474 SISLAG

-2488 TRIKSINPDVNLY
+2488 TRIKSINPDINVY

-2508 TTIHT
+2508 TTIHV
-2513 NHKLLTSSEN
+2513 NHKLLTSPDN
-2523 ITTGKPHYNVI
+2523 ITTGKPNYNVI

-2549 IGEVCIGGLGVG
+2549 IGEVYIGGLGVG

-2571 KESFIEINGINYY
+2571 KESFIKINGIDYY
-2584 KSGDYGVID
+2584 KSGDYGSIN
-2593 PEGEVVIHGRMDNQ
+2593 PEGEFVIHGRLDNQ

-2622 VILKFGDI
+2622 SILKFGEI
-2630 KEVVCAI
+2630 NEVVCAI
-2637 KKINDNDHLC
+2637 KKINDHDHLC

-2675 SVFVQLQE
+2675 SVFVQLNE

-2695 KLPIPEISNEYVKP
+2695 KLPIPEITNEYVKP
-2709 TNTVEAF
+2709 INNVEAF
-2716 FASAFEEILGLNKV
+2716 FTFAFESVLGLNKV

-2745 VTKLTISALNEG
+2745 VTKLTILALNEG

-2766 NYPTPRDLAEFIS
+2766 NHPTPRDLAEFIL
-2779 GTEIIESE
+2779 GDEIDEIE

-2796 DELLSQNTMDNFING
+2796 DELLSQNTMNNFLNG
-2811 DLRDLGNVLVT
+2811 DLRELGNVLLT

-2831 ILKDLIENEEGFI
+2831 ILKELIENEEGII
-2844 YCLQRAGRGLTG
+2844 YCLQRGGKDITA
-2856 EERLKSLLFYY
+2856 EDRLKSLLFYY
-2867 FDENYEELF
+2867 FDEYYEDLF

-2888 NIEDF
+2888 NIDDF
-2893 KKLEGYPID
+2893 KKLENYPIN

-2913 FAEGSQIEDVNIFG
+2913 FAEGSQIEDVNVFG
-2927 VQNGLEFAKNI
+2927 VKNGLEFAKI
-2938 GACYVQVSTTSTAGE
+2938 MGACYVQVSTTSTAGE

-2979 YLSSKFTAERLVL
+2979 YLSSKFIAERLVL

-3005 VGNLMARETD
+3005 VGNLMARESD

-3021 FESNGFINRLKAYI
+3021 FESNGFINRLKAYV
-3035 TLHAMPFDLLVAQ
+3035 TLQAMPYDLLVAQ
-3048 TEFSPIDIVAKSI
+3048 TEFSPIDIVSKSI
-3061 IALAKTPKENT
+3061 VNLAKTPKENT
-3072 VFNAYNSHYITYA
+3072 VFNVYNSHYITYA
-3085 DILHSIVAQGYE
+3085 DVLQSIMAKGYE
-3097 MSKVEM
+3097 MTKVEM
-3103 DEFNELLD
+3103 DEFYALLD
-3111 EARKDESKQ
+3111 AARKDESKQ
-3120 EGISGLVTQVGM
+3120 DGISGLVTQVGM
-3132 GKAKNRSIVNV
+3132 GKSKNRSIVNV
-3143 SNTFTTNIL
+3143 SNTFTINIL

-3162 TYDYLNN
+3162 SYEYLDN
-3169 FINYLRGMGFLE
+3169 FINYLQLMGFLE

>member
-1 MFNILVIIM
+1 M
-10 QNLKEYNNCL
+10 
-20 ANIPNVIESTFNQI
+20 
-34 ILNFERKINESLFT
+34 
-48 SAMSVYLSRI
+48 
-58 NQSEGI
+58 
-64 VFKIY
+64 
-69 RNNKEIPLKIEYNE
+69 
-83 NDSVNYLLSEVDEL
+83 
-97 INNLQEENY
+97 
-106 IFDNELLH
+106 
-114 AYSIFSMENNDEFVP
+114 
-129 HEKSILNCLF
+129 
-139 DENSV
+139 
-144 EFVYND
+144 
-150 SIFSQVQMEFLIDN
+150 
-164 IADLIKRMDE
+164 
-174 NPEIL
+174 
-179 LKDLNIVSDNEM
+179 
-191 ELLKRFSKTDRL
+191 
-203 DFDKN
+203 
-208 ETIMDY
+208 
-214 IHNNALKTPN
+214 
-224 QIAVSDTITDIT
+224 
-236 YAEFDRYINA
+236 
-246 LSGILYNLGIE
+246 
-257 KGECVGVLLPRI
+257 
-269 PMYLVSCM
+269 
-277 GITRNASVFVPLD
+277 
-290 LTYPKDR
+290 
-297 IEYIIESSEMNY
+297 
-309 IISSKTVDFA
+309 
-319 SQFEDKNILYIED
+319 
-332 LDLDTDEVSPNNAV
+332 
-346 ASDPAV
+346 
-352 IYFTSG
+352 
-358 STGNPK
+358 
-364 GVKSSHYTFLLE
+364 
-376 ALYSSKYLTS
+376 
-386 GSDIAC
+386 
-392 YVNFTFAFSVVLY
+392 
-405 SAFVKGANCIILNEH
+405 
-420 LKENV
+420 
-425 PDLIEFLQVTPLDA
+425 
-439 LILPTVLGATI
+439 
-450 LERTEIKTKNMI
+450 
-462 IAGERLKEATP
+462 
-473 TILSRKT
+473 
-480 DLINCYGSSEALV
+480 
-493 IAYQD
+493 
-498 VKKASQLDEIPV
+498 
-510 GFPAGN
+510 
-516 TWVYIVDKNN
+516 
-526 MPLPIG
+526 
-532 VPGEIVVSGLKLA
+532 
-545 LGYHNNESQTNES
+545 
-558 FVENPFSDCWE
+558 
-569 NERMVH
+569 
-575 SRDQGYFTFDGELV
+575 
-589 VKGRIDRQI
+589 
-598 KLRGLRIEPGEIENV
+598 
-613 VLNYSPSITNVVV
+613 
-626 ELRND
+626 
-631 NLVCYYIS
+631 
-639 DGEIDEDDLNEFIKS
+639 
-654 KVTPYMVP
+654 
-662 SFYMKMD
+662 
-669 EFPLNLN
+669 
-676 GKVDVK
+676 
-682 ALPTPEFAIEE
+682 
-693 IIEPKTEI
+693 
-701 EIKLFEIISKV
+701 
-712 LKTDKFGVTTDLI
+712 
-725 KLGLNSLSSI
+725 
-735 KIAYEIASNWGV
+735 
-747 QLSIKELS
+747 
-755 ESKDI
+755 
-760 QNLATLIDT
+760 
-769 PIESAEVSHEKQD
+769 
-782 MYPLSQNQLGVY
+782 
-794 FESIKHPDKLIYNTT
+794 IYNTT
-809 SAVDLGASIDVE
+809 SCVDLGRDIDVE
-821 KLKNSIINLVNK
+821 KLKTSIITLVNK
-833 YTYLKSILFEENGKT
+833 YTYLKSVLFEKNGET
-848 YLKRQDDE
+848 YIKRQDDE
-856 AVAVDIF
+856 PVAVEIF

-872 NSFAR
+872 KSFAR

-886 YRFEIYCTED
+886 YRFEIYSTPD
-896 KTILLMDVHHILF
+896 NTVLLMDVHHILF

-924 YDDVNNAEE
+924 YDDINDTED

-945 ELEGSEKYLKAKEF
+945 ELEGSEKYIKAKEF
-959 FEDRLSDIENITSIE
+959 FEDKLADIEEVTSIN
-974 PDIIGEKELGSLK
+974 PDINGLKELGSLK
-987 EVSIPINKENIF
+987 EISVPIKKDDIF
-999 EFSKRNSITPNS
+999 EFSKRNGITPNS
-1011 LFLSS
+1011 LFLASS
-1016 TLLTLSKFSYT
+1016 LLTLSKFSYT

-1074 NDAFVDTIDN
+1074 NDTFVNTIDN

-1114 VLKNGN
+1114 ILKNGN
-1120 KVKVEPLELDY
+1120 KVIVEPLELDY

-1152 YNDQLYS
+1152 YNDHLYS
-1159 YELMETLVESI
+1159 HDLMEKLVKSI
-1170 DLVLNKFMDSLTQN
+1170 DLVLNKFMDSLTQ
-1184 ASDVSLLTSLEENEI
+1184 DTCDISLLTSFEESKI
-1199 AKKENELTLDIHE
+1199 AKKENELNLNITE
-1212 PLLKDKFEYIA
+1212 PLLKDKFEYIS
-1223 SKKADDIAVY
+1223 SKKSDEIAVY
-1233 ANDTNLTFDE
+1233 ATDNNLTFSQ
-1243 LNAKANVFANSL
+1243 LNKKANIFANSL
-1255 IDKGLKTNDK
+1255 INRGFKTNDK

-1279 LIGALKAGVSFIPV
+1279 LIGAIKAGVSFIPV
-1293 DPNYPQERITH
+1293 DPKYPQERIAH
-1304 IQEDSGCKMII
+1304 IQEDSECKMII

-1322 EVDIDSLLDGVKTQ
+1322 EVDIDSLLKYGNDE
-1336 NPKVD
+1336 NPNVD
-1341 LKNDDIALLI
+1341 LKNDDIAFLI

-1385 IANEV
+1385 IANDV
-1390 SRMLSITTA
+1390 NRMLSITTA

-1416 PMVLADEETS
+1416 SMVLADEETS
-1426 MNPIKLAELI
+1426 MNPIKLAGLI

-1442 GMSATPSRLQ
+1442 GISATPSRLQ
-1452 QYLTIDDFKRVMK
+1452 QYLTIDDFKRVLR

-1501 VTIASHAKLMQD
+1501 VTIASHAKLMHD
-1513 NIVSE
+1513 NHVSE
-1518 GKPIHNTIDS
+1518 GKVIHNTIDS
-1528 IVDIDNNPL
+1528 IVDPDNNPL
-1537 PNNIVGNIALG
+1537 PANIVGNIAIG
-1548 GVGVSAGYWNKP
+1548 GVGVSAGYWNKAD
-1560 ELTEEVFYTK
+1560 LTKEVFYTK
-1570 NGIPYYN
+1570 NNIPYYN
-1577 TGDLGFKRDNG
+1577 TGDLGYRRDDG

-1611 IENVILK
+1611 IENIILK
-1618 NSTIDLVFVN
+1618 NRDIELVFVN
-1628 VQVINDTEYLCAYYV
+1628 VQVVNDSEYLCAYYV
-1643 ADSQIDTNKLKED
+1643 ADTQIDINKLKKD
-1656 ISHELTD
+1656 ISQELTD
-1663 YMIPTFFIQLDELPL
+1663 YMIPTFFIQLEELPL

-1692 SVDDEITEVVEASNE
+1692 SIEDEITEVVEASNE
-1707 LEQCV
+1707 LEQHV
-1712 LDMCMEIISKED
+1712 LDMCREIISKDD

-1749 EELKVDVS
+1749 EELQVDVS
-1757 IMDMMKSKNVL
+1757 IIDMMKSKNVL
-1768 EIVDLINAAEEVS
+1768 EIVDLINSSDKVS
-1781 ETEEVELREYYPLTH
+1781 ESDDVELKEYYPLTH

-1822 DNSVDS
+1822 DKNID
-1828 AKLRQSIIDAID
+1828 ADKLKKAIIDAID

-1847 EIVQK
+1847 DLVQK
-1852 DGGILQK
+1852 DGQILQK
-1859 RNDDLDVSD
+1859 RNDELDVSD
-1868 LITITKQDAEV
+1868 FITIIKQDMAV
-1879 TQEDIDKF
+1879 TSEDIDKF

-1892 LSEDFLFRFKIIET
+1892 LYDDFLFRFKIVET
-1906 PTEVVLLNDFHHI
+1906 PEEVVLLNDFHHL

-1928 FFRDITLIYDGKIDE
+1928 FFRDITLFYDGKIDE
-1943 IPEETVDAF
+1943 IPEENVNGF
-1952 EYSLIESELEQ
+1952 EYSLIENDLEK

-1980 FEESTVVTP
+1980 FDESTVVTP
-1989 DLESDDEGVLCTNEL
+1989 DLESNDDGVLATNEL
-2004 SLNASDIHNFC
+2004 SLNAKKVHDFC
-2015 RKEGITENNLFLS
+2015 RKESITENNLFLS
-2028 ATILALSKFTFT
+2028 ATMLALSKFTFS

-2052 TNPKYRNTIGML
+2052 TNPKYQNTVGML
-2064 VKTLPFTCHIKSDK
+2064 VKTLPFTCHIKSEK
-2078 SIKDL
+2078 SVKEL

-2104 LANKYD
+2104 IANKYD
-2110 LAPEFLY
+2110 LEPEFLY
-2117 VYQGEIIED
+2117 VYQGEIIEE

-2156 GELKLINQYDD
+2156 GELKLINQYDN
-2167 SLYSSYMID
+2167 SLYSSHIID
-2176 LFNSAVKT
+2176 LFNSAVKN
-2184 IIEKFMTCD
+2184 IIEKFMSCD
-2193 ISETKV
+2193 ISKTKV
-2199 KDVALIDEPEL
+2199 KDVSLIDEPEL

-2220 LNEVFHETVEKN
+2220 LNEVFHETVEEN

-2293 AAFIPVDPEYPQERI
+2293 AAFIPVDPEYPDERI

-2326 ANTLNVFDLLKEE
+2326 NNTLNVFDLLKEE
-2339 NETNPVVKLDPDNLA
+2339 NETNPVVELDPDNLA

-2388 ITDVVEN
+2388 ISDVVKN

-2435 LALAKLIKCTKV
+2435 LALAKLIKRTKV

-2459 YLDLEEMQEAFKNLK
+2459 YLDLEDMQEAFKNLK

-2488 TRIKSINPDVNLY
+2488 RRIKSINPDVNLY

-2513 NHKLLTSSEN
+2513 NHKLLTSPDN

-2534 MDIRDIDGNLVPDGV
+2534 MDVRDIDGNLIPDGV
-2549 IGEVCIGGLGVG
+2549 IGEVYIGGLGVG

-2584 KSGDYGVID
+2584 KSGDYGSID
-2593 PEGEVVIHGRMDNQ
+2593 SAGEIVIHGRLDNQ

-2622 VILKFGDI
+2622 VILKYGKI
-2630 KEVVCAI
+2630 NEVVCAI

-2675 SVFVQLQE
+2675 SVFVQLKE

-2709 TNTVEAF
+2709 ANNVEAF

-2745 VTKLTISALNEG
+2745 VTKLTIHALNEG

-2779 GTEIIESE
+2779 GDEIVESE

-2796 DELLSQNTMDNFING
+2796 DELLSQNTMDNFLNG
-2811 DLRDLGNVLVT
+2811 DLRNLGNVLLT

-2831 ILKDLIENEEGFI
+2831 ILKELIENEDGII
-2844 YCLQRAGRGLTG
+2844 YCLQRSGKNLTA

-2867 FDENYEELF
+2867 FDEDYGDLF
-2876 GKRIFVVEGDIT
+2876 AKKIFVVEGDIT

-2893 KKLEGYPID
+2893 KKLENYPID

-2927 VQNGLEFAKNI
+2927 VKNGLEFASTI

-2979 YLSSKFTAERLVL
+2979 YLSSKFIAERLVL
-2992 EHVVEGGEGKIVR
+2992 EHVVNGGEGKIVR
-3005 VGNLMARETD
+3005 VGNLMARQSD

-3021 FESNGFINRLKAYI
+3021 FESNGFINRIKAYI
-3035 TLHAMPFDLLVAQ
+3035 TLNTMPYDLLVAQ

-3061 IALAKTPKENT
+3061 VSLAKTPKENT
-3072 VFNAYNSHYITYA
+3072 VFNSYNSHYITYA
-3085 DILHSIVAQGYE
+3085 DVLQSITSQGYE

-3103 DEFNELLD
+3103 DEFNKILD
-3111 EARKDESKQ
+3111 EARKDETKQ

-3132 GKAKNRSIVNV
+3132 GKAENRSIVNV
-3143 SNTFTTNIL
+3143 DNTFTINIL

-3162 TYDYLNN
+3162 SYEYLNN
-3169 FINYLRGMGFLE
+3169 FINYLQAMGFLE

>member
-1 MFNILVIIM
+1 MKK
-10 QNLKEYNNCL
+10 LKDYNNCL
-20 ANIPNVIESTFNQI
+20 TNIPHVIESSFNQI
-34 ILNFERKINESLFT
+34 ILNFEKEIDESFFT
-48 SAMSVYLSRI
+48 SALSVYLSRI
-58 NQSEGI
+58 NQSDGI

-69 RNNKEIPLKIEYNE
+69 TNNKEIPIKIDYDE
-83 NDSVNYLLSEVDEL
+83 NKSVRDLLSEVKEL
-97 INNLQEENY
+97 INNIKEEDY
-106 IFDNELLH
+106 LFDNELLH
-114 AYSIFSMENNDEFVP
+114 AYTVFNKKSNKNFVP
-129 HEKSILNCLF
+129 HETYILNCLI
-139 DENSV
+139 DGNTV

-150 SIFSQVQMEFLIDN
+150 SIFSPVQMEFLTDN
-164 IADLIKRMDE
+164 IHSLVKHMEE
-174 NPEIL
+174 NHDIQ
-179 LKDLNIVSDNEM
+179 LKDLNIVCDKEL
-191 ELLKRFSKTDRL
+191 ELLKSFSKTDRL
-203 DFDKN
+203 DFDKD
-208 ETIMDY
+208 ETIMNY
-214 IHNNALKTPN
+214 IHKNALKTPN
-224 QIAVSDTITDIT
+224 QIAISDTITDIT
-236 YAEFDRYINA
+236 YDEFDQYINA
-246 LSGILYNLGIE
+246 LSGILHNLGVG

-269 PMYLVSCM
+269 PMYIVSCM
-277 GITRNASVFVPLD
+277 GITKNASVFVPLD

-297 IEYIIESSEMNY
+297 IDYIIEESRMNY
-309 IISSKTVDFA
+309 IISSKSIDFA
-319 SQFEDKNILYIED
+319 SQFSDRNILYIED
-332 LDLDTDEVSPNNAV
+332 LDLDSEDVSPNNVVGGDLAG
-346 ASDPAV
+346 

-364 GVKSSHYTFLLE
+364 GVKISHYTFLLE

-392 YVNFTFAFSVVLY
+392 YVNFTFAFSIVLY

-425 PDLIEFLQVTPLDA
+425 PELIEFLQTTPLDA

-450 LERTEIKTKNMI
+450 LEKTEIKTKNMI

-480 DLINCYGSSEALV
+480 DLINCYGSTEALV

-498 VKKASQLDEIPV
+498 VKKTSQLDEIPV
-510 GFPAGN
+510 GYPAGN

-526 MPLPIG
+526 MPMPVG
-532 VPGEIVVSGLKLA
+532 VPGEIVISGLKLA
-545 LGYHNNESQTNES
+545 LGYHNNEAQTNES

-569 NERMVH
+569 NTRLVH

-613 VLNYSPSITNVVV
+613 VLNYSPLITNVVV

-639 DGEIDEDDLNEFIKS
+639 DGEIDENDLNEFIKS

-693 IIEPKTEI
+693 IVEPKTDV

-712 LKTDKFGVTTDLI
+712 LKTDKFGVTTDLV

-735 KIAYEIASNWGV
+735 KIAYEIASTWGV
-747 QLSIKELS
+747 QLSIKELNDA
-755 ESKDI
+755 ENI
-760 QNLATLIDT
+760 QKLSSLIDA
-769 PIESAEVSHEKQD
+769 PSEVKEVSHEKQEL
-782 MYPLSQNQLGVY
+782 YPLSQNQLGVY

-809 SAVDLGASIDVE
+809 SAVDLGADIDVD
-821 KLKNSIINLVNK
+821 KLKSSIVSLVNK
-833 YTYLKSILFEENGKT
+833 YTYLKSILFEENGNT

-856 AVAVDIF
+856 KVIVDVF

-886 YRFEIYCTED
+886 YRFEIYHTFD
-896 KTILLMDVHHILF
+896 KTVLLMDVHHILF

-924 YDDVNNAEE
+924 YDDINDAEN

-959 FEDRLSDIENITSIE
+959 FEDKLSDIEDVTSIT
-974 PDIIGEKELGSLK
+974 PDLNGLKEAGSLK
-987 EVSIPINKENIF
+987 EVSVQIDKENIF
-999 EFSKRNSITPNS
+999 EFAKKNAITPNS
-1011 LFLSS
+1011 LFLASS
-1016 TLLTLSKFSYT
+1016 LLTLSKFTYS
-1027 KDMLLTTISN
+1027 KEMLLTTISN

-1054 LPIAMTIDTNQSVLD
+1054 LPIAMNIDTNQSVLD

-1074 NDAFVDTIDN
+1074 NDTFVDTIDN

-1114 VLKNGN
+1114 ILKNGN

-1159 YELMETLVESI
+1159 HELMEKLVESI
-1170 DLVLNKFMDSLTQN
+1170 DLVLNKFMNSLSENTC
-1184 ASDVSLLTSLEENEI
+1184 DISLLTDIEEKEI
-1199 AKKENELTLDIHE
+1199 AEKENSLTLDITE

-1223 SKKADDIAVY
+1223 SKKAADIAVY
-1233 ANDTNLTFDE
+1233 ANDTNLTFEE
-1243 LNAKANVFANSL
+1243 LNTKANIFANSL
-1255 IDKGLKTNDK
+1255 LDKGFKTNDK
-1265 IILKLNR
+1265 VILKLNR

-1279 LIGALKAGVSFIPV
+1279 LIGCLKAGVSFIPV
-1293 DPNYPQERITH
+1293 DPKYPQERITH
-1304 IQEDSGCKMII
+1304 IQEDSKCKMII

-1322 EVDIDSLLDGVKTQ
+1322 EVDIDDLLKGINTQ

-1371 NYIKPTPENSPINA
+1371 NYIKASDENSPINA
-1385 IANEV
+1385 IARDV
-1390 SRMLSITTA
+1390 SKMLSITTA
-1399 SFIAFLREAFAS
+1399 SFIAFLREAFGS

-1416 PMVLADEETS
+1416 SMVLADEETS
-1426 MNPIKLAELI
+1426 MNPIKLADLI

-1452 QYLTIDDFKRVMK
+1452 QYLTIDDFKRVIK

-1479 SLYPTLVK
+1479 TLYPTLVK
-1487 YTDADIYN
+1487 YSDADIYN

-1501 VTIASHAKLMQD
+1501 ATVASHAKLICD
-1513 NIVSE
+1513 NTVSE
-1518 GKPIHNTIDS
+1518 GKPIHNTVDS

-1537 PNNIVGNIALG
+1537 PKNIVGNIAIG

-1560 ELTEEVFYTK
+1560 DLTSEVFYTK
-1570 NGIPYYN
+1570 NNIPYYN
-1577 TGDLGFKRDNG
+1577 TGDLGYKRDDG

-1611 IENVILK
+1611 IENSILK
-1618 NSTIDLVFVN
+1618 NSDIELVFVN
-1628 VQVINDTEYLCAYYV
+1628 VQLVNDSEYLCAYFV
-1643 ADSQIDTNKLKED
+1643 ADSEIDTAKLKED
-1656 ISHELTD
+1656 ISQELTD
-1663 YMIPTFFIQLDELPL
+1663 YMVPTFFIQLDELPL

-1692 SVDDEITEVVEASNE
+1692 SVDDEISEVIEASNE
-1707 LEQCV
+1707 LERQV
-1712 LDMCMEIISKED
+1712 LDMCQDIISRDD

-1757 IMDMMKSKNVL
+1757 IIDMMKSKTVL
-1768 EIVDLINAAEEVS
+1768 EIVDLIKEGEEVS
-1781 ETEEVELREYYPLTH
+1781 ESNVELKEYYPLTH

-1822 DNSVDS
+1822 DKDIDS
-1828 AKLRQSIIDAID
+1828 AKLRKAIIDAVD

-1847 EIVQK
+1847 ELVQK
-1852 DGGILQK
+1852 DGEILQK
-1859 RNDDLDVSD
+1859 RNDELDVSD
-1868 LITITKQDAEV
+1868 LITITKQDNEV
-1879 TQEDIDKF
+1879 TKEDIDEF

-1892 LSEDFLFRFKIIET
+1892 LYDDYLFRFKIIET
-1906 PTEVVLLNDFHHI
+1906 PTEVVLLNDFHHL

-1928 FFRDITLIYDGKIDE
+1928 FFRDIILFYDGKADE

-1952 EYSLIESELEQ
+1952 EYSLIEKELEE
-1963 SNKYKQAEAF
+1963 SNKYKQAETF
-1973 FDRQISE
+1973 FDKQISE

-1989 DLESDDEGVLCTNEL
+1989 DLESNEEGVLCTNEL
-2004 SLNASDIHNFC
+2004 SLNAGDVHNFC
-2015 RKEGITENNLFLS
+2015 RKEGITENNLLLS

-2078 SIKDL
+2078 SVRDL
-2083 LENVNEN
+2083 IDNVNEN

-2104 LANKYD
+2104 IANKYD

-2156 GELKLINQYDD
+2156 GELKLINQYDN
-2167 SLYSSYMID
+2167 SLYSSHMID
-2176 LFNSAVKT
+2176 LFNGAVKT
-2184 IIEKFMTCD
+2184 IVEKFMTCD
-2193 ISETKV
+2193 ISKTNV
-2199 KDVALIDEPEL
+2199 KDISLVDEPEV
-2210 EEFDYSFNPF
+2210 EEFDYSFTPF
-2220 LNEVFHETVEKN
+2220 LNEVFHKTVEEN
-2232 KDKLALI
+2232 SDKLALI

-2260 LIKKGVKPGDKV
+2260 LIKKGVEPGDKV

-2293 AAFIPVDPEYPQERI
+2293 AAFIPVDPEYPEERI
-2308 NYIYSDSEADYI
+2308 NYIYEDSEADYI
-2320 ISDFSD
+2320 ISDFTD
-2326 ANTLNVFDLLKEE
+2326 NNTLNVFDLLKEE
-2339 NETNPVVKLDPDNLA
+2339 NETNPQVEFDPENLA

-2364 NPKGVMLTHRNITNY
+2364 NPKGVMITHRNITNY

-2388 ITDVVEN
+2388 ITDVVTN

-2411 CDVLVPLTHGL
+2411 CDVLIPLTHGL
-2422 TYVFASDV
+2422 TYVFASDI

-2435 LALAKLIKCTKV
+2435 IALAKLIKRTKV

-2474 SVSLAG
+2474 SVSLGG

-2488 TRIKSINPDVNLY
+2488 NRIKSINPDVNLY

-2513 NHKLLTSSEN
+2513 NHKLLTSPDN
-2523 ITTGKPHYNVI
+2523 ITTGKPNYNVI
-2534 MDIRDIDGNLVPDGV
+2534 MDVRDIDGNLIPDGV
-2549 IGEVCIGGLGVG
+2549 IGEIYISGLGVG

-2571 KESFIEINGINYY
+2571 KESFININGLRYY
-2584 KSGDYGVID
+2584 KSGDYGSIN
-2593 PEGEVVIHGRMDNQ
+2593 PEGEFIIHGRLDNQ

-2622 VILKFGDI
+2622 SILKFGSI

-2637 KKINDNDHLC
+2637 KKINDHDHLC
-2647 AYYTSDEEIDK
+2647 AYYTSDDEIDK
-2658 DELKDFISQSLT
+2658 DELKNFISQSLT

-2675 SVFVQLQE
+2675 SVFVQLKE

-2695 KLPIPEISNEYVKP
+2695 KLPIPEISKEYIKP
-2709 TNTVEAF
+2709 TNNVEAF

-2745 VTKLTISALNEG
+2745 VTKLTIHALNEG
-2757 YEVQYADIF
+2757 YEVQYADLF
-2766 NYPTPRDLAEFIS
+2766 NHPTPRDLAEFIS
-2779 GTEIIESE
+2779 GGDISESE

-2796 DELLSQNTMDNFING
+2796 DEVLSQNNMDNFLNG
-2811 DLRDLGNVLVT
+2811 DLRDLGNVLLT

-2831 ILKDLIENEEGFI
+2831 ILKELIENENGLI
-2844 YCLQRAGRGLTG
+2844 YCLQRGKQNITA
-2856 EERLKSLLFYY
+2856 EERLKSMLFYY
-2867 FDENYEELF
+2867 FDENYEDLF

-2893 KKLEGYPID
+2893 KKLENYPID

-2927 VQNGLEFAKNI
+2927 VENGLEFAKTV

-2979 YLSSKFTAERLVL
+2979 YLSSKFAAERLVL
-2992 EHVVEGGEGKIVR
+2992 EHVVNGGEGKIVR
-3005 VGNLMARETD
+3005 VGNLMARESD

-3021 FESNGFINRLKAYI
+3021 FESNGFINRLKAYV
-3035 TLHAMPFDLLVAQ
+3035 TLKAMPFDLLVAQ

-3061 IALAKTPKENT
+3061 VALAKTPKENT
-3072 VFNAYNSHYITYA
+3072 VFNSYNSHYITYA
-3085 DILHSIVAQGYE
+3085 DVLHTIITQGYE

-3111 EARKDESKQ
+3111 EARKDETKQ
-3120 EGISGLVTQVGM
+3120 DGISGLVTQVGM
-3132 GKAKNRSIVNV
+3132 GKAENRSIVNV
-3143 SNTFTTNIL
+3143 SNTFTINIL
-3152 NHLDVYWPLT
+3152 NHLNVYWPLT
-3162 TYDYLNN
+3162 TYEYLNN
-3169 FINYLRGMGFLE
+3169 FINYLQSMGFLE